1 MKNTKKEED
10 GCPFLGDFM
19 ATAGGD
25 LELVKQHVLLF
36 VCALIPK
43 AMASTLA
50 FFLHTSPSWLRERK
64 VNRCGHSHV
73 LLIRQVL
80 CKHQAIRNKEGQKRK
95 NSTQTKIKKN
105 QNICQINGPLVRK
118 SLFSLLSFIN
128 SIRRSKMMQTNNWFS
143 DSELPVSIAIK

>member
-1 MKNTKKEED
+1 MSSGYRRALESKEKLLKIIEGKIVKNTKKIED

-50 FFLHTSPSWLRERK
+50 FFLHTSPSWLRERR
-64 VNRCGHSHV
+64 VNRCGHSR
-73 LLIRQVL
+73 LLL
-80 CKHQAIRNKEGQKRK
+80 KTGTLQALSNKKGK
-95 NSTQTKIKKN
+95 TKTRIK
-105 QNICQINGPLVRK
+105 IFAK
-118 SLFSLLSFIN
+118 SMAPSSGNNFSGSFLLSTKFVDPKGQI
-128 SIRRSKMMQTNNWFS
+128 
-143 DSELPVSIAIK
+143 

>member
-80 CKHQAIRNKEGQKRK
+80 CKHWSNKKLGKPEKEK
-95 NSTQTKIKKN
+95 LN
-105 QNICQINGPLVRK
+105 QNQNKK
-118 SLFSLLSFIN
+118 SKYLPNQWPPGQEITFLAPFFHKLN
-128 SIRRSKMMQTNNWFS
+128 S
-143 DSELPVSIAIK
+143 SIQNDAN